1 MFENHYYEEGVS
13 KYQNTSLGSS
23 FPQIADENMSIES
36 NNVRER
42 LAHFWSTTAK
52 QVQMDFASQLD
63 HPDLENPQMVAEHA
77 GHILRVLFEEEK

>member
-1 MFENHYYEEGVS
+1 
-13 KYQNTSLGSS
+13 
-23 FPQIADENMSIES
+23 MSIES

-42 LAHFWSTTAK
+42 LDHFWSTTAK

-77 GHILRVLFEEEK
+77 GHILRVLF